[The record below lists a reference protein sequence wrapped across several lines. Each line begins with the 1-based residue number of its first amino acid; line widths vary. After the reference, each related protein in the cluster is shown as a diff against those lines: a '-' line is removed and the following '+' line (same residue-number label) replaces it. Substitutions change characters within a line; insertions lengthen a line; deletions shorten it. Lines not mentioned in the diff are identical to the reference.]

1 MISYNLILMIIFK
14 NIKKLNILFLTNIFL
29 LTCLTFDK
37 NVIAQN
43 LDNTPSVK
51 YLNKS
56 SEDNFYI
63 LGPGD
68 SIYINVSD
76 KAIHLNHT
84 WTIDGQGYAY
94 LKRLNKIYVS
104 GLTLE
109 ELKNL
114 LNKKYSEFVRNP
126 NVKLKVQIYRPVRF
140 YIDGEVENPGT
151 HIMQGSSY
159 LPLNMK
165 GIKSSEENMKKI
177 YNLDLDLDLKSLNIA
192 GEYDEKISLSEP
204 KEPLRPLIFPTLIDV
219 IRKSGGILAYSDLE
233 RIQITRINSQSNGG
247 GRIKTE
253 VNLMDTLN
261 LQNNQNNI
269 RILDGDNIFIRK
281 SSLSIP
287 ENITKANR
295 SNINP
300 KFINIYVAGAVNLP
314 GNFKISKRTALMDA
328 VMFAGSRKILSGR
341 IQLLRTNK
349 EGEFVKKSFPF
360 NKKARKGSRT
370 NPFLTEGDIVFVQD
384 SPLRKASE
392 AINLITSPFQGIYS
406 SYKLIDLIGE
416 L

>member
-1 MISYNLILMIIFK
+1 MKSYNLILMIILK
-14 NIKKLNILFLTNIFL
+14 KIKKLNILFLTNIFL
-29 LTCLTFDK
+29 LTYLTFDK
-37 NVIAQN
+37 NVIAQDI
-43 LDNTPSVK
+43 DNTPSVN

-56 SEDNFYI
+56 SKENFYI

-68 SIYINVSD
+68 SIYMKVSD
-76 KAIHLNHT
+76 KAIDLNHT

-114 LNKKYSEFVRNP
+114 LNKKYSQFVRNP
-126 NVKLKVQIYRPVRF
+126 NVELKVQIYRPVRF

-151 HIMQGSSY
+151 HIIEGSSF

-165 GIKSSEENMKKI
+165 GSASSEENLKKI
-177 YNLDLDLDLKSLNIA
+177 YNLDSNLDAIGFYEN
-192 GEYDEKISLSEP
+192 EKKSLSEP
-204 KEPLRPLIFPTLIDV
+204 KEALRPLIFPTLIDV

-233 RIQITRINSQSNGG
+233 KVQITRINSQSNGG

-261 LQNNQNNI
+261 LQNNQNNM
-269 RILDGDNIFIRK
+269 RILDGDNIFIPK

-300 KFINIYVAGAVNLP
+300 KFINIYITGAIQLP
-314 GNFKISKRTALMDA
+314 GSFKVSKRTALMDA
-328 VMFAGSRKILSGR
+328 VMLAGSKKILSGR
-341 IQLLRTNK
+341 IQLLRLNK
-349 EGEFVKKSFPF
+349 DGVFVKKSFSF
-360 NKKARKGSRT
+360 SKKARKGGEQ
-370 NPFLTEGDIVFVQD
+370 NPFLIEGDMVFVQEGA
-384 SPLRKASE
+384 LRQTSE
-392 AINLITSPFQGIYS
+392 AISVITNPLQGIYS
-406 SYKLIDLIGE
+406 TFRLIDLISD